1 MHGNEQHRGGSRR
14 DEGGR
19 GERELG
25 FKKAM
30 RGNRKNTEE
39 LGLSEEEEEER
50 RKKTKM
56 MMRVGKHACTG
67 TK

>member
-14 DEGGR
+14 DEG
-19 GERELG
+19 ELG

-39 LGLSEEEEEER
+39 LGLSEEEEEEEEKR

-56 MMRVGKHACTG
+56 MMRVGKHARTG